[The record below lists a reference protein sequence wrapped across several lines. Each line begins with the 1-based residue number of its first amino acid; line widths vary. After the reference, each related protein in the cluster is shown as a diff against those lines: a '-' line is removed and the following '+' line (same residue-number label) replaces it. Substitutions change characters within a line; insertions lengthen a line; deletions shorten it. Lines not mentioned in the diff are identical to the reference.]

1 MDSVLTHTPANPEPD
16 PETLAAEF
24 MNSPENREFV
34 DIESV
39 LKACRYVLA
48 REIAYDP
55 HVRTSLRSTF
65 YDHVEVSTFPTTKGR
80 KEIDRLHEYFVRK
93 NIPPPPAHHLPKPH
107 AALLLLLLLLLLGE
121 LTPSPSSTW
130 LLANRM

>member
-34 DIESV
+34 DIGSV

-93 NIPPPPAHHLPKPH
+93 IIPPPIICSNPTQLFFFFFS
-107 AALLLLLLLLLLGE
+107 LSGE